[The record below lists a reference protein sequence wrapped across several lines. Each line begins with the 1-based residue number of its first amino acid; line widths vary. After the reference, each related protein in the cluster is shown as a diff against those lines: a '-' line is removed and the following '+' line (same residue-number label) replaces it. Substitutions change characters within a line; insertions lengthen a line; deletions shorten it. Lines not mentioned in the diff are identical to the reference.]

1 MNGFKM
7 MVCAL
12 LLTGSIQ
19 VYSQQ
24 SAAPQRELVA
34 PAVDFFVPHWYV
46 SLQGGGAYDVGEA
59 KFVDLL
65 SPAVQLTVGYEFNEY
80 IGARLGASGLW
91 ARNSY
96 AYPREDY
103 KWNFVQPALDVKA
116 NLSNIFFGRNIER
129 IVDVY
134 AFLGGGVAYSFNN
147 DDAERANQRLDVDFQ
162 KLWRDNRWNPVVRGG
177 LGIDV
182 MLTKRIKFN
191 LEGNTNMLPDHFNS
205 KKGRSDNKDWV
216 SNVLVGLKIALGPT
230 TRSVAPAVAPVVQEV
245 VEEPKVEVAPAKV
258 VEPAPVVQQPVKREP
273 MRVEVF
279 FDINK
284 TVIRASETGKL
295 QDLVAFLKKYPT
307 DLVSLTGYADRDT
320 GTSQINRRLSVG
332 RAAAVKKYLMD
343 NGIAESRIMSDAKGD
358 TVQPNNTP
366 ASNRVVICI
375 TETK

>member
-1 MNGFKM
+1 MNKARIILTLTL
-7 MVCAL
+7 AL
-12 LLTGSIQ
+12 LLGGAASAQ
-19 VYSQQ
+19 SQASQ
-24 SAAPQRELVA
+24 NDEV
-34 PAVDFFVPHWYV
+34 FKPHWY
-46 SLQGGGAYDVGEA
+46 LQTQFGVGHHRGEA
-59 KFVDLL
+59 KFDKLISPTAAL
-65 SPAVQLTVGYEFNEY
+65 SLGYQFDPIVGL
-80 IGARLGASGLW
+80 RLGASGW
-91 ARNSY
+91 EARNGQ
-96 AYPREDY
+96 AHPLRHY
-103 KWNFVQPALDVKA
+103 KWNYVQGNLDVTISLLNLFKKKA
-116 NLSNIFFGRNIER
+116 VRPFDLYLF
-129 IVDVY
+129 
-134 AFLGGGVAYSFNN
+134 AGGGIDYSFNN
-147 DDAERANQRLDVDFQ
+147 DDCVKLADNQPDGSVLYE